1 MPPFTATASCLASG
15 LHASAST
22 WGKRELTR
30 RGATVDGDGE
40 ALGFVLG
47 DAVEPGVRD
56 GEGKTG
62 LRLTGSM
69 IAPWSGSDRAAIVPS
84 ALNAIGPSSG
94 PGASGKWLS
103 TPSCGFRKYHAP
115 VAKPRTAI
123 SPSIPGPAP

>member
-30 RGATVDGDGE
+30 RAATVDDDGE
-40 ALGFVLG
+40 VLGFVLG

-69 IAPWSGSDRAAIVPS
+69 IAPWSGSDSWPRGRTAPRSGSRLRHRAA
-84 ALNAIGPSSG
+84 G
-94 PGASGKWLS
+94 
-103 TPSCGFRKYHAP
+103 RH
-115 VAKPRTAI
+115 R
-123 SPSIPGPAP
+123 